1 MVLYEKDRNIS
12 KKNCTSHIFCFMI
25 QEEVNHEKLIYNF
38 TKIFMTGAHVA
49 SCSLLKYFNMK
60 LYGKMICNMGK

>member
-38 TKIFMTGAHVA
+38 SKIFMNGGARGLVFFA
-49 SCSLLKYFNMK
+49 KIFQCDGL
-60 LYGKMICNMGK
+60 